1 MNAGDILIALLVLNS
16 LIVINILALI
26 INVNAKIGIYFV
38 VFINT
43 FTFVYTFASKLLKKK
58 SFIFITISLDNKWTR
73 NK

>member
-43 FTFVYTFASKLLKKK
+43 FTLVYTFASKLLKKIIY
-58 SFIFITISLDNKWTR
+58 FHYNIT
-73 NK
+73 